1 LVFLIE
7 LVPLVET
14 VEVLLEE
21 LDLVFVRLFTIVFEL
36 TPDNVDDLVFNDDL
50 EGVEVTVFVL
60 EFETD
65 FETVL
70 EPVDVFEVVIE
81 DVLVIVNFADLVL
94 IEVAD
99 IEAELDEV
107 FEDFIDAV

>member
-1 LVFLIE
+1 L
-7 LVPLVET
+7 
-14 VEVLLEE
+14 
-21 LDLVFVRLFTIVFEL
+21 EL
-36 TPDNVDDLVFNDDL
+36 TPDNVDDLVFSDDF
-50 EGVEVTVFVL
+50 EGVEVKVFVL

-70 EPVDVFEVVIE
+70 EPVDVLEVVIE
-81 DVLVIVNFADLVL
+81 DVLVIVNFEDLVL